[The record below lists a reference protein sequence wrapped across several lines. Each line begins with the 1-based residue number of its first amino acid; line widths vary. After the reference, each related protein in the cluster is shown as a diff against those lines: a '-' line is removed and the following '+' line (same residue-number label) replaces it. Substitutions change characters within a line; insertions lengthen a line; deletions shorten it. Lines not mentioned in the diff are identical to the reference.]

1 MRFILESSTIPIY
14 KRIAV
19 AFGNAL
25 SELGHEVIFINQ
37 VNDPSLESIKQINEL
52 NIDYYF
58 STNEY
63 SLIHK
68 YHEPSKEFY
77 FEKINCKII
86 FIHHDNVFSYLRD
99 VDLIKQKY
107 LALKNIEHKSTH
119 FCLEDTNIE
128 DLKAIGFKN
137 VHKIWH
143 ASELQPLVVE
153 KPKYNVSFVGHFF
166 PSLDAYPKTK
176 IEKELP
182 IHLAAYKLKQQNLGF
197 EASQYYADLVRQD
210 KNIPTDPLSQFA
222 HKQVLI
228 DGFTEL
234 TLAMRGEILNS
245 INAEKIDV
253 FGGDLSQSLD
263 RRSPYKIQDVKFNY
277 YLPTLDYTNVN
288 QVYADSKFNIN
299 ISSFQMDGAVNNRVI
314 DVISSG
320 GFLLTDKKNDLE
332 KISPVFKEII
342 FSTKEELNNLIE
354 KYLSNDNLYK
364 EVKELFF
371 NSIFNKFTYRNQVD
385 EVIKLAH

>member
-14 KRIAV
+14 KRIAA

-25 SELGHEVIFINQ
+25 SELGHEVISINQ

-52 NIDYYF
+52 HPDFYF

-63 SLIHK
+63 NLIHN
-68 YHEPSKEFY
+68 YHEESKEFY
-77 FEKINCKII
+77 FEKIDCKII
-86 FIHHDNVFSYLRD
+86 FIHHDNTLACLRN
-99 VDLIKQKY
+99 VELIKQKF

-143 ASELQPLVVE
+143 ASELQPLTVDS
-153 KPKYNVSFVGHFF
+153 PRYNVSFVGHFF

-176 IEKELP
+176 IENELH
-182 IHLAAYKLKQQNLGF
+182 IHLAVYKLKQQDLGF
-197 EASQYYADLVRQD
+197 EASKYYADLVKQD

-222 HKQVLI
+222 HKQELI

-234 TLAMRGEILNS
+234 TLPMRGEVLS
-245 INAEKIDV
+245 AINAEKIDV

-263 RRSPYKIQDVKFNY
+263 RRSPYKIQDEKFIY
-277 YLPTLDYTNVN
+277 YLPTLEYTNVN
-288 QVYADSKFNIN
+288 QIYANSKFNIN
-299 ISSFQMDGAVNNRVI
+299 ISSFQMDSAVNNRVI
-314 DVISSG
+314 DVIASG

-332 KISPVFKEII
+332 KIAPVFKEIT
-342 FSTKEELNNLIE
+342 FSTKEELNSLIE
-354 KYLSNDNLYK
+354 NYSVNNKKYK
-364 EVKELFF
+364 EIGSILQKE
-371 NSIFNKFTYRNQVD
+371 IVIKFTYLNQVKN
-385 EVIKLAH
+385 IIYKI

>member
-99 VDLIKQKY
+99 VDLIKQKC

-143 ASELQPLVVE
+143 ASELQPIIVD

-197 EASQYYADLVRQD
+197 KASNYYAELVKQD
-210 KNIPTDPLSQFA
+210 KSIPTDSLSQFA
-222 HKQVLI
+222 HKQVFI

-234 TLAMRGEILNS
+234 TLAMRGEMLNA
-245 INAEKIDV
+245 INTEKIDV

-263 RRSPYKIQDVKFNY
+263 RRSPYKIQDEKFNY

-288 QVYADSKFNIN
+288 QIYASSKFNIN

-314 DVISSG
+314 DIISSG
-320 GFLLTDKKNDLE
+320 GFVLTDKKFDLE
-332 KISPVFKEII
+332 KISPIFKEI
-342 FSTKEELNNLIE
+342 SYSGKDELNNLIE
-354 KYLSNDNLYK
+354 KFLINVNIYNEIKLYINK
-364 EVKELFF
+364 YFVNNF
-371 NSIFNKFTYRNQVD
+371 NYKNQLKSIFNKF
-385 EVIKLAH
+385 

>member
-63 SLIHK
+63 GLIHK

-99 VDLIKQKY
+99 VDLIKQKC

-119 FCLEDTNIE
+119 FCLEDSNIE

-137 VHKIWH
+137 VYKIWH
-143 ASELQPLVVE
+143 ASELQPLVVD
-153 KPKYNVSFVGHFF
+153 KPKYNISFVGHFF

-182 IHLAAYKLKQQNLGF
+182 IHLAAYKLKQQDLGF
-197 EASQYYADLVRQD
+197 EASKFYADLVRQD
-210 KNIPTDPLSQFA
+210 KNIPADPLSQFA

-234 TLAMRGEILNS
+234 TLPMRGEVLNG
-245 INAEKIDV
+245 INVEKIDV

-263 RRSPYKIQDVKFNY
+263 RRSPYKIQDAKFNY

-288 QVYADSKFNIN
+288 QIYANSKFNIN

-314 DVISSG
+314 DVIASG
-320 GFLLTDKKNDLE
+320 GFLLTDKKNSLE
-332 KISPVFKEII
+332 KIAPIFREIT

-354 KYLSNDNLYK
+354 KYSSHENLYL
-364 EVKELFF
+364 EIRRSLID
-371 NSIFNKFTYRNQVD
+371 SIKNIFSYENQLNN
-385 EVIKLAH
+385 IFLALK

>member
-63 SLIHK
+63 GLIHK

-99 VDLIKQKY
+99 VDLIKQKC

-143 ASELQPLVVE
+143 ASELQPLVIDQ
-153 KPKYNVSFVGHFF
+153 PKYNVSFVGHFF

-182 IHLAAYKLKQQNLGF
+182 LHLAAYKLKQQNLGF
-197 EASQYYADLVRQD
+197 KASQYYADLIRQD
-210 KNIPTDPLSQFA
+210 KNIPSDPLSQFA

-234 TLAMRGEILNS
+234 TLPMRGEVLNG
-245 INAEKIDV
+245 IHAEKIDV

-263 RRSPYKIQDVKFNY
+263 RRSPYKIQDEKFNY

-288 QVYADSKFNIN
+288 QVYANSKFNIN
-299 ISSFQMDGAVNNRVI
+299 ISSFQMDSAVNNRVI
-314 DVISSG
+314 DVIASG

-354 KYLSNDNLYK
+354 KFLKNDKFLK
-364 EVKELFF
+364 EIKNTLLE
-371 NSIFNKFTYRNQVD
+371 SINNNFTYTFQLN
-385 EVIKLAH
+385 ENFEKFI